1 MYLCIYYVAGVRLS
15 VYLSHRSIA
24 AMAANGFA
32 VERSAGMVSQS
43 MAAGAVLQVPALS
56 SKRG

>member
-1 MYLCIYYVAGVRLS
+1 
-15 VYLSHRSIA
+15 
-24 AMAANGFA
+24 MAANGFA

-43 MAAGAVLQVPALS
+43 MAAGAVMQVPALS